1 MSGTRTGRARE
12 LLRRRVDAFRFGVLA
27 AAIVI
32 AIATV
37 MLVPPVVEGRMGLQ
51 VVISFP
57 LLAALY
63 VVSRSMR
70 LLLFW
75 AGAAFVSTALGVA
88 YVLWHDDILLVLDLG
103 TRALFLA
110 FTAVWIARDVL
121 RQAQVSTDTILGGIC
136 VYLLLGLL
144 FAFVAIG
151 LAVSVPGAY
160 GTASGPVPVSP
171 AGRHSLESLPTLL
184 YFSFSALTT
193 MGFGDIT
200 PVAQSARLA
209 AMAEGMIGQLFP
221 AIFIARLVGLHVA
234 QRPAPRGEG

>member
-1 MSGTRTGRARE
+1 
-12 LLRRRVDAFRFGVLA
+12 VDAFRFGVLA
-27 AAIVI
+27 AVIVV

-37 MLVPPVVEGRMGLQ
+37 MLVPPVVEGRMALQ

-70 LLLFW
+70 LLLVW
-75 AGAAFVSTALGVA
+75 VAAGLASTALSVA

-103 TRALFLA
+103 TRVVFFAFL
-110 FTAVWIARDVL
+110 AVWIAREVL
-121 RQAQVSTDTILGGIC
+121 RQAHVSMDTILGGIC

-144 FAFVAIG
+144 FAFVAI
-151 LAVSVPGAY
+151 LVAVSVPGAY
-160 GTASGPVPVSP
+160 ATAGGPVPVSP

-234 QRPAPRGEG
+234 QRHAPRGEG